1 MWNFQ
6 NVGHI
11 DTVYGACVKYQAKN
25 AKNAIFLS
33 LLQDPQN
40 ACLTRL
46 GQK

>member
-11 DTVYGACVKYQAKN
+11 DTVYSACVKYQAKTL
-25 AKNAIFLS
+25 KMQSFFLCS
-33 LLQDPQN
+33 ETQN
-40 ACLTRL
+40 ACVTRL